1 MRKRS
6 WIEDELADQ
15 RLPFAMMDA
24 QRRSAR
30 KVARDVMLVVLRQ
43 QLSSGSLTL
52 DLSIFTNGIPA
63 SRLTRNAFVQANGL
77 GYNAPNRGAA
87 AMCPYTLL
95 VCYASVGE
103 FVEVKPCRTLVS
115 RRPLDSLGRSD

>member
-1 MRKRS
+1 
-6 WIEDELADQ
+6 
-15 RLPFAMMDA
+15 MDA

-30 KVARDVMLVVLRQ
+30 NDDARDLMLVVLRQ

-52 DLSIFTNGIPA
+52 DMSIFTNGIPA

-77 GYNAPNRGAA
+77 GYDAPNRGAA

-95 VCYASVGE
+95 VCYAFGE